1 MNMQNVKTNVFRVTA
16 AAAWGWQSFIKVTLK
31 CALDYS

>member
-16 AAAWGWQSFIKVTLK
+16 AAVRRSQSFIKVTL
-31 CALDYS
+31 